1 MRIISGK
8 LKGTKLFLPTDNST
22 RPLKDMVKE
31 SIFNL
36 LNHSN
41 KLSFNIKDSV
51 ILDLFS
57 GIGSFGLECLSREAK
72 KVTFVENNPNAL
84 KILYKNINK
93 LNLKDKSLVIENSVM
108 NFFFKVKNFSKKN
121 NLIFLDP
128 PYKEKNLVEI
138 IQNIKIKKLLDSNGV
153 IIMHRKKG
161 SNDDL
166 SKEFNIIEKK
176 SYGISE
182 ILFGKL
188 IF

>member
-8 LKGTKLFLPTDNST
+8 LKGKKLFLPTDNST

-31 SIFNL
+31 SVFNL

-93 LNLKDKSLVIENSVM
+93 LNLKDKSLVVENSVM
-108 NFFFKVKNFSKKN
+108 NFFS
-121 NLIFLDP
+121 
-128 PYKEKNLVEI
+128 
-138 IQNIKIKKLLDSNGV
+138 
-153 IIMHRKKG
+153 
-161 SNDDL
+161 
-166 SKEFNIIEKK
+166 
-176 SYGISE
+176 
-182 ILFGKL
+182 
-188 IF
+188 